1 MRLWLTGLA
10 GLLLVAATVRWWNH
24 RFERVPGVADLT
36 LDLLATGLPDVAGL
50 EVMRGADGTA
60 CLRLS
65 RPDPARPTAVLIP
78 LAELPPASFVLLDI
92 EAKARALRPGPL
104 KWQDG
109 RVLMEWQSP
118 RHPDRIDRDA
128 IASARH
134 DDACVRSGVVVRPL
148 GGPATA
154 ALRLEH
160 HGESGVID
168 IRRLRMIVVR
178 ERLAWKIA
186 SVALV
191 GAWIGWWGWLVR
203 RAARVAWSRSL
214 LAGVVMVVV
223 SMQFM
228 VPGPWRMLKPMF
240 GSFHVEGTSTGE
252 LSNAPSVPMP
262 SVVSDARV
270 VVVEPLG
277 KLEVSGSLAL
287 RLKYLWAK
295 ARPVLHSLML
305 AAPVFL
311 LAMLAGRRT
320 AVMLGILIAAGI
332 ECSQIAFGYG
342 FGVDDAFDLLC
353 DAAGIALGVLCWR
366 QAAAGSARLR
376 HLLGR
381 NAAQ

>member
-1 MRLWLTGLA
+1 MRLWMIGLA
-10 GLLLVAATVRWWNH
+10 GLLLVAATVVAWNH
-24 RFERVPGVADLT
+24 RFERVPGVADLS

-50 EVMRGADGTA
+50 EVVCGTGGSA

-65 RPDPARPTAVLIP
+65 RPDPARPTSVLIP
-78 LAELPPASFVLLDI
+78 LAALPPASFVLLDI
-92 EAKARALRPGPL
+92 EAKARALRPGPQ

-109 RVLMEWQSP
+109 RVLIEWRSM
-118 RHPDRIDRDA
+118 RHPQRIDLDA

-134 DDACVRSGVVVRPL
+134 DDAGSRSGVVVRPL
-148 GGPATA
+148 DGPATA

-168 IRRLRMIVVR
+168 IRRLRMIVLR
-178 ERLAWKIA
+178 ERLGWKIG
-186 SVALV
+186 SVALIA
-191 GAWIGWWGWLVR
+191 AWTCWWGWLVR
-203 RAARVAWSRSL
+203 RTAGVTWLRSQ
-214 LAGVVMVVV
+214 LAGVVMVAV

-228 VPGPWRMLKPMF
+228 VPGPWKMLRPMF
-240 GSFHVEGTSTGE
+240 SSFRVERAVGAESAE
-252 LSNAPSVPMP
+252 VRSAPMP
-262 SVVSDARV
+262 PDVSDSRV

-277 KLEVSGSLAL
+277 KLEVSGNLAL
-287 RLKYLWAK
+287 RLKYLWSS

-320 AVMLGILIAAGI
+320 AVMFGILIAAGI

-342 FGVDDAFDLLC
+342 FGADDAFDLLF

-366 QAAAGSARLR
+366 QAAAGSACLH
-376 HLLGR
+376 HLFRR

>member
-1 MRLWLTGLA
+1 MRLSLIALN
-10 GLLLVAATVRWWNH
+10 GLLLLAATVWVWNH
-24 RFERVPGVADLT
+24 RFERVPGVADLP
-36 LDLLATGLPDVAGL
+36 LHLLIAGLPDVAGL
-50 EVMRGADGTA
+50 EVVRGTDGA
-60 CLRLS
+60 ASLRLS

-78 LAELPPASFVLLDI
+78 LTPLPPASFVLLDI
-92 EAKARALRPGPL
+92 EVKARALRPGPL

-109 RVLMEWQSP
+109 RVLIEWRSP

-128 IASARH
+128 IASARQ

-148 GGPATA
+148 VGPATA
-154 ALRLEH
+154 ALRFEH

-168 IRRLRMIVVR
+168 IRRLRMIVLR
-178 ERLAWKIA
+178 ERLGWKIA
-186 SVALV
+186 SVALIA
-191 GAWIGWWGWLVR
+191 AWTGWWGWLVR
-203 RAARVAWSRSL
+203 RAARVTWSRSL
-214 LAGVVMVVV
+214 LAGVMMVTV
-223 SMQFM
+223 SLQFM
-228 VPGPWRMLKPMF
+228 IPGPWKMLRPMF
-240 GSFHVEGTSTGE
+240 GSFQVEGAAAGGS
-252 LSNAPSVPMP
+252 SAVRPAPMP
-262 SVVSDARV
+262 SLVSDARV

-287 RLKYLWAK
+287 RLKYLWSK

-311 LAMLAGRRT
+311 LAMLAGSRT

-342 FGVDDAFDLLC
+342 FGADDAFDLLC
-353 DAAGIALGVLCWR
+353 DAVGIALGVLCWR

-381 NAAQ
+381 NAAK